1 MTNHWLHFAN
11 NTTAPG
17 EYERRSGESFHIR
30 LRRAGTSTVDDAG
43 TTRVFDA
50 NAPACNVGRTPKF
63 LDINGVIG
71 KVYSFFFSSCL
82 SFYFLCLLDAVR
94 GSKKKKRDE
103 YLGSDGRVIVM
114 MNLS

>member
-71 KVYSFFFSSCL
+71 KVYSFFFPRVSL
-82 SFYFLCLLDAVR
+82 SIFSVFWMLFGAA
-94 GSKKKKRDE
+94 KKKKE
-103 YLGSDGRVIVM
+103 MSISEATEEL
-114 MNLS
+114 L

>member
-71 KVYSFFFSSCL
+71 KVYSFFFFLVSLFLFSL
-82 SFYFLCLLDAVR
+82 SFGCCS
-94 GSKKKKRDE
+94 GQQKKKKE
-103 YLGSDGRVIVM
+103 MSISEATEEL
-114 MNLS
+114 L